1 MEKYFPLHHVR
12 FIAVNDQYDSEDSS
26 NSAAH
31 MIVPLKNMVNEA
43 YAADISR
50 KVRSQQRQAMQEG
63 QFVGS
68 RPPYGYLKDPK
79 DCHKLVVNPDTAPV
93 VRQIFQWTVDGVSL
107 CQIVRNLNES
117 RVPTP
122 SQYQANVGIITHER
136 LIGSGPWQTRI
147 VNKLLADQVY
157 AGDMVQ
163 GKTKAV
169 GHKQES
175 VPMEDCGK
183 HARELR
189 EGHPIVSE
197 TCRKEGGSIKQA
209 ERQGILPESCEAG
222 AAGEHIQRAPGGDSR
237 YAERGNELSADATGQ
252 EGKNAAGDTVERR
265 GIPAS
270 GTMRLPETQ
279 SHLCPCVWLGA
290 EEVGNMRVVARNRKG
305 GKDRYTVLSQ
315 SCLEILRDY

>member
-1 MEKYFPLHHVR
+1 MDGLNKISIEQIPLPHEDFPTR
-12 FIAVNDQYDSEDSS
+12 PSS
-26 NSAAH
+26 
-31 MIVPLKNMVNEA
+31 
-43 YAADISR
+43 
-50 KVRSQQRQAMQEG
+50 
-63 QFVGS
+63 
-68 RPPYGYLKDPK
+68 
-79 DCHKLVVNPDTAPV
+79 CKLVV
-93 VRQIFQWTVDGVSL
+93 
-107 CQIVRNLNES
+107 
-117 RVPTP
+117 
-122 SQYQANVGIITHER
+122 
-136 LIGSGPWQTRI
+136 SGDIR
-147 VNKLLADQVY
+147 
-157 AGDMVQ
+157 
-163 GKTKAV
+163 KTKYRNKSHEHRAIY
-169 GHKQES
+169 
-175 VPMEDCGK
+175 PEDAGRHGTAQACGK

-279 SHLCPCVWLGA
+279 SHLCPYVWLGA